1 MGHHQNHSIKLN
13 SSLLSELVND
23 PSSSS
28 LFHRRRKSKYP
39 ILGDPALIHPF
50 LAGLGKDHNAT
61 RESETDFGAAALHLA
76 IRCASGAPL
85 GPVLIPPFSFFRSR
99 DGVASALPQVH
110 LTECC
115 SPSSVGNNCTTSGC
129 LPWSRGCRKFTSR
142 TRAH

>member
-1 MGHHQNHSIKLN
+1 MGHHQNLFIKLD
-13 SSLLSELVND
+13 SSPLSELVND
-23 PSSSS
+23 PCSCPF
-28 LFHRRRKSKYP
+28 FHQWRKNSKYP
-39 ILGDPALIHPF
+39 MTGDPALIHPF

-85 GPVLIPPFSFFRSR
+85 GSVFISLFSFFHSR
-99 DGVASALPQVH
+99 DGLASALPQVH

-129 LPWSRGCRKFTSR
+129 LPWSRGCRKYTS
-142 TRAH
+142 